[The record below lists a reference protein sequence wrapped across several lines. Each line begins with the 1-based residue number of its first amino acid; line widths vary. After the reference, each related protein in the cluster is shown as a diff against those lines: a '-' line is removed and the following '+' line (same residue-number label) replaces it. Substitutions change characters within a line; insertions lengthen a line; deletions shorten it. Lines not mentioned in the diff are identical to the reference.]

1 MPVEILRSFPGL
13 LGHYLLGSFLC
24 VPVSKSPLCITMY
37 CIHIRLKSGQ
47 GNSSMVKPLSILL
60 EDTDSILFILL
71 GYNTE
76 ESNFREKGLNLVH
89 SLGNVKAAGISRR
102 WSAGRITPT
111 PGNTPGRA
119 DACCC
124 SVPFLSWAQF
134 RILARERCHPQ
145 QTSHLTS
152 VNEIMTI
159 THGYVKRPAS
169 QENPD
174 PISLTIS
181 TNHHSLNGEKN
192 NVGLN

>member
-1 MPVEILRSFPGL
+1 MVPVEILRSFPGL

-24 VPVSKSPLCITMY
+24 VPVSKSPLCIIMY

-60 EDTDSILFILL
+60 EDTVSILFILL
-71 GYNTE
+71 GYNTK

-89 SLGNVKAAGISRR
+89 SLEKVKAAGTSRC
-102 WSAGRITPT
+102 WSHHTHTRKHRG
-111 PGNTPGRA
+111 A

-124 SVPFLSWAQF
+124 SMPFLSRAQF
-134 RILARERCHPQ
+134 RILAREWCHPQ
-145 QTSHLTS
+145 QTSHPTS
-152 VNEIMTI
+152 VNEITTI
-159 THGYVKRPAS
+159 THRYIKRPAS

-181 TNHHSLNGEKN
+181 TNHHSLNGGKN